1 MDSYLINGNNSMM
14 LTQGIKE
21 LIRSSKKYIKAC
33 NFLFQDKEVIEL
45 LQQASSRGVAIFI
58 ISNIRLSDYIE
69 DDETKEEST
78 NTTLP
83 NLNAL
88 KEIGCHVH
96 LLTELH
102 AKFIIGD
109 GVQGILMSA
118 NFSANSL
125 DRNTETGIPIFNSEL
140 SDMEYVFEKLY
151 LSSDITDIDK
161 TSERN
166 ILLKKTR
173 PLKFD
178 KDNHLGSNMRF
189 TIASDRKDNNLY
201 NCHVISIYN
210 AIIGIINKAQK
221 YVYIVTWHFKNL
233 ERLPE
238 FKEAIDK
245 AVKRGVNVVLYSNYY
260 GRGSLSL
267 NASRKAIED
276 LKHLGCQSYGD
287 DNNHSKCVISEK
299 DGILFTANIDGKSGM
314 RNGFEAGCKLNREQI
329 GLAYQHII
337 KLIDISKKTRYE

>member
-173 PLKFD
+173 PLKID
-178 KDNHLGSNMRF
+178 KENLLGSNMRF

-245 AVKRGVNVVLYSNYY
+245 AVKRGVNVVLYSNY

-329 GLAYQHII
+329 GLAYQHIN